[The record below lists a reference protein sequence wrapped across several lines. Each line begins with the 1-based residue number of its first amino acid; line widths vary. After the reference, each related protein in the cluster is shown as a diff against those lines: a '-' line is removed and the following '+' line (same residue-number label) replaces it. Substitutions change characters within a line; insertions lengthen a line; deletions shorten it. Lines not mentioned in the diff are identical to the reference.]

1 MTVQLMHFRP
11 LLRLASIGAG
21 QRARIVD
28 VLSADAGEADRL
40 LALGVTPGVVVTV
53 LQTFPGVIFQC
64 DETELA
70 IEPDVARS
78 IVVELVP
85 RRCEGIRTQ

>member
-1 MTVQLMHFRP
+1 MNARQM
-11 LLRLASIGAG
+11 LRLSSLASG
-21 QRARIVD
+21 QRARVID
-28 VLSADAGEADRL
+28 VISRDPAQAHRLSC
-40 LALGVTPGVVVTV
+40 LGVTPGVIVTV

-78 IVVELVP
+78 IVVELT
-85 RRCEGIRTQ
+85 GA